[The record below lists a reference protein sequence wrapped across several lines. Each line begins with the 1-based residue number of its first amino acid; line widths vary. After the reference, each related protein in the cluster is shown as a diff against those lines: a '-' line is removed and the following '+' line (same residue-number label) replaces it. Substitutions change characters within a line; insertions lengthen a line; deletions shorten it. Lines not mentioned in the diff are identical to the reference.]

1 MTTTIVLFGILAIV
15 IAFILALF
23 QYKPWTS
30 EKVFWALTLARTL
43 TLSAIFLLLINPETV
58 IKSAEFI
65 KPKLAVLV
73 DNSQSVKF
81 LKKDSISLELLS
93 QIKTNNSLSEKFD
106 LHYFKFD
113 NELSGG
119 DSLNFNEPQ
128 TNIGKSLIQA
138 HEVFKDDVSPILL
151 LSDGNQTFGT
161 SYGYIAKQ
169 FSDPIYPLVLGDTMQ
184 YIDLKIKQLN
194 VNSYTFLDNT
204 FPVEIFVNYNG
215 SDTKSSVLEIFQDK
229 TLVYKEELQFS
240 GLNNSKVITPR
251 LKASKVGLQRYSVRL
266 RPLSSEKVV
275 SNNNKTF
282 AIEVI
287 DQKLNIALIS
297 KNTHPDI
304 GVFNSVISSQK
315 NYTFISYTP
324 EEFLEIS
331 EEFAFIIL
339 YQPDYNF
346 GSILE
351 QIKTKKLNTFIVGGT
366 STEWSFLNAT
376 QPYFKQEITNQKEV
390 YQAAFNT
397 DFDAF
402 SIIPL
407 SFEDYPPLKTEF
419 GTTEISVP
427 HQILL
432 YKSINGRPT
441 KMPLMFSYTD
451 EGVRNIT
458 LVAEDIWK
466 WRLKS
471 FQLDDNFEKFNAFFN
486 VIFQYLSIQKTSK
499 RLVAN
504 HSPVF
509 DGSVATEI
517 FAQFYDEN
525 FQFNPNASLDIE
537 ISSPQIKTSINYP
550 LVLVGDMYK
559 VDLSD
564 LKPGNYTY
572 KINTK
577 GQQFSTSGQFE
588 ILEFNVEAQFLNSDY
603 QQLFQL
609 ATKTKGHV
617 FLENEFDNL
626 LDELLSNPKY
636 KSVQRINK
644 KTVPLINYKLLL
656 LLIVLSLALEW
667 FIRKYKGLI

>member
-1 MTTTIVLFGILAIV
+1 
-15 IAFILALF
+15 
-23 QYKPWTS
+23 
-30 EKVFWALTLARTL
+30 
-43 TLSAIFLLLINPETV
+43 
-58 IKSAEFI
+58 
-65 KPKLAVLV
+65 
-73 DNSQSVKF
+73 
-81 LKKDSISLELLS
+81 
-93 QIKTNNSLSEKFD
+93 
-106 LHYFKFD
+106 
-113 NELSGG
+113 
-119 DSLNFNEPQ
+119 
-128 TNIGKSLIQA
+128 
-138 HEVFKDDVSPILL
+138 
-151 LSDGNQTFGT
+151 
-161 SYGYIAKQ
+161 
-169 FSDPIYPLVLGDTMQ
+169 
-184 YIDLKIKQLN
+184 
-194 VNSYTFLDNT
+194 
-204 FPVEIFVNYNG
+204 
-215 SDTKSSVLEIFQDK
+215 
-229 TLVYKEELQFS
+229 
-240 GLNNSKVITPR
+240 
-251 LKASKVGLQRYSVRL
+251 
-266 RPLSSEKVV
+266 
-275 SNNNKTF
+275 
-282 AIEVI
+282 
-287 DQKLNIALIS
+287 
-297 KNTHPDI
+297 
-304 GVFNSVISSQK
+304 
-315 NYTFISYTP
+315 
-324 EEFLEIS
+324 
-331 EEFAFIIL
+331 
-339 YQPDYNF
+339 
-346 GSILE
+346 
-351 QIKTKKLNTFIVGGT
+351 
-366 STEWSFLNAT
+366 
-376 QPYFKQEITNQKEV
+376 
-390 YQAAFNT
+390 
-397 DFDAF
+397 
-402 SIIPL
+402 
-407 SFEDYPPLKTEF
+407 
-419 GTTEISVP
+419 
-427 HQILL
+427 
-432 YKSINGRPT
+432 
-441 KMPLMFSYTD
+441 MPLMFSYTD

>member
-43 TLSAIFLLLINPETV
+43 TLSALFLLLINPETV

-106 LHYFKFD
+106 LHYFTFD

-275 SNNNKTF
+275 SNNNKKF

-315 NYTFISYTP
+315 NYTFIRYTP

>member
-106 LHYFKFD
+106 LHYFTFD

-275 SNNNKTF
+275 SNNNKKF